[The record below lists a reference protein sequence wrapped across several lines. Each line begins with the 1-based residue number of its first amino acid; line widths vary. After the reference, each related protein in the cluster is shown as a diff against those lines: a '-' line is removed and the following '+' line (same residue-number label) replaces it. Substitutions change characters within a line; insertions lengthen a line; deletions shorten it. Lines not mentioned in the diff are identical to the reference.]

1 MMRKALIGAAVMAV
15 VVSISG
21 PIFAQQAAPR
31 VVVAE
36 AELAQVAEAVT
47 FNGRVVA
54 VQKVDLRAR
63 IGGFVEE
70 MGFTEGRLVA
80 EGDVLF
86 RLEDDSYTFALA
98 QAEAQVDAA
107 QAAAELARLERD
119 RQQELVSRNAAAEAV
134 LQRAEADFQAK
145 DADVRRLQAMRDQ
158 AALNLSYATITA
170 PFDGRVGRAAVD
182 VGALVGPETGA
193 LLTLVR
199 VDPMTVEF
207 AVPER
212 VLLAYEAQAREA
224 GGPQTGAITLVRSDG
239 STYPQAGSFDFAD
252 VEVNQAT
259 DTVMIR
265 AEFPN
270 PEGSLTD
277 GALVS
282 VTLTADPGEPQLTV
296 PQIAVQRDLTGAFV
310 LVVDDAGVVEQRRV
324 EVARQAQGVAVI
336 ASGLEPGE
344 MVVTEGINKVR
355 PGITVDAALAGQG

>member
-1 MMRKALIGAAVMAV
+1 MKFGLLAFLAAAVLGA
-15 VVSISG
+15 G
-21 PIFAQQAAPR
+21 AGEAQQTVPQ
-31 VVVAE
+31 VFVAE
-36 AELAQVAEAVT
+36 AALADVAEAVT

-54 VQKVDLRAR
+54 VQKVDIRAR
-63 IGGFVEE
+63 VSGFVEE
-70 MGFTEGRLVA
+70 IGFIEGRAVA

-86 RLEDDSYTFALA
+86 RLEDDTYRFALD
-98 QAEAQVDAA
+98 QADAQVAAA

-119 RQQELVSRNAAAEAV
+119 RQQELVARDAAATAV
-134 LQRAEADFQAK
+134 LQRAEADFAAK
-145 DADVRRLQAMRDQ
+145 EAEVRRLTAIRDQ

-170 PFDGRVGRAAVD
+170 PFDGRVGLAAVD

-212 VLLAYEAQAREA
+212 QLLAFQAANGA
-224 GGPQTGAITLVRSDG
+224 GTPTGTIRLIRADG
-239 STYPQAGSFDFAD
+239 SDYPHDGTFDFAD
-252 VEVNQAT
+252 VEVNQGT

-265 AEFPN
+265 AVFPN
-270 PEGSLTD
+270 PDGALTD

-282 VTLTADPGEPQLTV
+282 VTLTADPGEPALTV

-324 EVARQAQGVAVI
+324 EVARQTQGVAVI
-336 ASGLEPGE
+336 SGGLEPGE
-344 MVVTEGINKVR
+344 RVVTEGINKVR
-355 PGITVDAALAGQG
+355 PGITVDAALAGG

>member
-1 MMRKALIGAAVMAV
+1 MSGRLWTLVAVAV
-15 VVSISG
+15 LTAGTVV
-21 PIFAQQAAPR
+21 AQQPAPR

-36 AELAQVAEAVT
+36 AALADVAQAAT

-54 VQKVDLRAR
+54 VQKVDIRAR
-63 IGGFVEE
+63 VGGFVEE
-70 MGFTEGRLVA
+70 IGFVEGRLVS

-86 RLEDDSYTFALA
+86 RLEDATYRFALD
-98 QAEAQVDAA
+98 QAEAQVAA
-107 QAAAELARLERD
+107 ATAAAELARLERD
-119 RQQELVSRNAAAEAV
+119 RQQELVSRDAAAAAV
-134 LQRAEADFQAK
+134 LQRAEADFAAK
-145 DADVRRLQAMRDQ
+145 EADVRRLQAIRDQ

-170 PFDGRVGRAAVD
+170 PFDGRVGRSAVD

-193 LLTLVR
+193 LLTLVL

-207 AVPER
+207 PVPER
-212 VLLAYEAQAREA
+212 QLLAFEADARA
-224 GGPQTGAITLVRSDG
+224 SGGAQTGEISMIRADG
-239 STYPQAGSFDFAD
+239 SIYPELGTFDFAD

-265 AEFPN
+265 AVFPN
-270 PEGSLTD
+270 PDGALTD

-324 EVARQAQGVAVI
+324 EVARQAQGLAVI
-336 ASGLEPGE
+336 AGGLEPGE
-344 MVVTEGINKVR
+344 RVVTEGINKVR
-355 PGITVDAALAGQG
+355 PGITVDAALDGQG